1 MQNMPHFI
9 EIFTSIPLF
18 IGHNLY
24 IFKNKWLT
32 LQLQKERRC

>member
-9 EIFTSIPLF
+9 ENFISIPLF
-18 IGHNLY
+18 IGHIFY
-24 IFKNKWLT
+24 IFKKIWLT